1 MKLTKE
7 EIKFIDDYLIKNE
20 VKYWDV
26 RLELLD
32 HIVSAVEDK
41 MANDGISFNEAL
53 LEVHRGFG
61 NQLIKGSIP
70 TDEIWTKGLYQSNI
84 GFKKFTMK
92 KQKEIGRKHR
102 RAFRKTFLPFVFSL
116 RFLLEL
122 SALAGITFLAYLY
135 SFKAS
140 FFVLMIAVISV
151 EGAKLA
157 YGGFEKFSKRSLN
170 MQIAVSASMLVM
182 QMPYL
187 SIMLFNWFYEGAET
201 KPYYV
206 LFILGFA
213 IFAISR
219 HGLNIYIKTYK
230 TYKERYELLVA

>member
-41 MANDGISFNEAL
+41 ITNDGISFNEAL
-53 LEVHRGFG
+53 LEVHHGFG
-61 NQLIKGSIP
+61 NRIHNGYTYNLDFNQALFIDDK
-70 TDEIWTKGLYQSNI
+70 
-84 GFKKFTMK
+84 GFKKFTLK
-92 KQKEIGRKHR
+92 KQKEIGRKQR
-102 RAFRKTFLPFVFSL
+102 KAFWKTFLPFVYSL
-116 RFLLEL
+116 RFLLEFL
-122 SALAGITFLAYLY
+122 ALAVITFLTYLY

-140 FFVLMIAVISV
+140 FFILTIAIVGIECS
-151 EGAKLA
+151 KLA
-157 YGGFEKFSKRSLN
+157 YGGFKKFSKRSLN
-170 MQIAVSASMLVM
+170 MQMGVSASLLVI

-187 SIMLFNWFYEGAET
+187 SIMLFNWYYEGAET

-206 LFILGFA
+206 LFIVGFA
-213 IFAISR
+213 AFAISR

-230 TYKERYELLVA
+230 TYKERFELLVS

>member
-7 EIKFIDDYLIKNE
+7 EIQFIDNYLIKNE

-41 MANDGISFNEAL
+41 MVNGGISFNEAL
-53 LEVHRGFG
+53 LEVHRAFG

-92 KQKEIGRKHR
+92 KQKEIGRKQR
-102 RAFRKTFLPFVFSL
+102 KAFWKTFLPFVFSH
-116 RFLLEL
+116 RFLFEFT
-122 SALAGITFLAYLY
+122 ALAVITFLAYLY

-140 FFVLMIAVISV
+140 FFVLMLAVILV
-151 EGAKLA
+151 ECSKLA
-157 YGGFEKFSKRSLN
+157 YGGFKKFSKRSLN
-170 MQIAVSASMLVM
+170 MQMAVSASLLVM

-187 SIMLFNWFYEGAET
+187 SIMFFNWYYEGAET
-201 KPYYV
+201 KPYYT
-206 LFILGFA
+206 LFILGFVV
-213 IFAISR
+213 FTISR
-219 HGLNIYIKTYK
+219 HGLNNYIKTYK
-230 TYKERYELLVA
+230 TYKERFELLVS